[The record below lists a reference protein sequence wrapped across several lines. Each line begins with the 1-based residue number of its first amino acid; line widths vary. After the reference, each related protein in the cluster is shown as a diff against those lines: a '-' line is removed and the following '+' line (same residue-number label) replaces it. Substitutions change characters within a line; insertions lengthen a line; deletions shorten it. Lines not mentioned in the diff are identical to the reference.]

1 MRKVKSEERNEG
13 KEGRFARQNDKRQKS
28 GGDLRLASND
38 EGRKEGKELSLCL
51 VCPSGLLSLKLVLPS
66 LKEDEEDGI
75 WKPGRKLHVHSPL
88 VDHVPLDF
96 RS

>member
-1 MRKVKSEERNEG
+1 M
-13 KEGRFARQNDKRQKS
+13 KE
-28 GGDLRLASND
+28 
-38 EGRKEGKELSLCL
+38 RKEGSLGKTTKGRNPAATCDLRATMKEGKKAKNSLCL
-51 VCPSGLLSLKLVLPS
+51 SVLPSGLLSLKQALPS